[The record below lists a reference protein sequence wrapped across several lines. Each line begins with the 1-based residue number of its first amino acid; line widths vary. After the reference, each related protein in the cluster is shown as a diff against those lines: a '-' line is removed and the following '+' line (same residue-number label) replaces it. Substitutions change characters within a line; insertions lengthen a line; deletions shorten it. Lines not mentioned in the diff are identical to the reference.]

1 LLPEKYCSDPVQ
13 LKKSVAALGGLKA
26 DVITFA
32 HGVPLVELS
41 EDGLDLIV
49 SLVR

>member
-1 LLPEKYCSDPVQ
+1 
-13 LKKSVAALGGLKA
+13 
-26 DVITFA
+26 VITFA